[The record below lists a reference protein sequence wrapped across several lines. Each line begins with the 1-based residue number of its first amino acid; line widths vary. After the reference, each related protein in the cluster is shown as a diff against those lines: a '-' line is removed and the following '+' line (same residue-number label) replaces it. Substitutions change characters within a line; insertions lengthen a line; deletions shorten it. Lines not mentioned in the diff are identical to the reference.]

1 VNIIS
6 LASSLATSI
15 VPNITK
21 INIDAVRD
29 LFPYLLSVMRIERI
43 DQVFIKRLAK
53 KAMRL
58 GVWAKLDP
66 FERSLIYVLRDF
78 LKRGYKV
85 VSRELHTIIAKIYA
99 KVEMYSLRGR
109 AILIGIMVKVR
120 SCRELGT
127 LEELLIEGL
136 QFMNRPIPYRVI

>member
-1 VNIIS
+1 
-6 LASSLATSI
+6 
-15 VPNITK
+15 
-21 INIDAVRD
+21 
-29 LFPYLLSVMRIERI
+29 
-43 DQVFIKRLAK
+43 
-53 KAMRL
+53 
-58 GVWAKLDP
+58 
-66 FERSLIYVLRDF
+66 
-78 LKRGYKV
+78 